1 MSPVPA
7 RPRGR
12 QVNALQALALLL
24 AFVVM
29 AAVGGL
35 LTAGLVMP
43 AVATTSTLT
52 DTSVRLFD
60 ELPDELEQ
68 VPLSEKSVILAADG
82 TLLATFYN
90 QNRIVVPLNQISI
103 HMQNAVIATEDRRF
117 YEHGGVDLQG
127 ITRAAMRTITTDETE
142 GGSTLT
148 QQYVKNALI
157 QAALTADTPEARAA
171 AIDAARESEGIEG
184 YARKLREAKT
194 AVSLEERMTKEQ
206 ILEAYL
212 NISQFGLSVY
222 GVEAAAQY
230 FFSTS
235 AANLTYLQAATIA
248 GITKAPSEFDPVRNP
263 EGSQARR
270 DIVLGLMLRE
280 GFITQEEHDAGVAT
294 PIGATLAISNAKLG
308 CVEANAVFN
317 AGYFCD
323 YVTKIIRNDP
333 AFGATPEER
342 GRLLF
347 NGGLTITTTL
357 VPGLQQAADEEVK
370 NGIPVLDP
378 SGVASAISVVEPGTG
393 KVVAMAQNRIYNSA
407 EVVGPGETAVNYN
420 TDKLYGSS
428 GGFHPGST
436 FKPFTLVQWLKE
448 GHSLNEVIDARK
460 MEYPM
465 REFNSPA
472 CGAIFNGQPNY
483 KFGNAEGPAG
493 VMSALQATRNSVNS
507 GYIRMASELD
517 LCGIFDTAA
526 SLGVHKADGNPV
538 DVVPSNVLGSTE
550 IAPLTMAA
558 AFAAFAANGV
568 FCEPIAITSV
578 VDTNGAQLP
587 VPQANCRQALS
598 PEIAAAMNFALS
610 GVWNGTASDVAPPPG
625 RPSAGKTGTTS
636 HNEYTW
642 FVGYTPQ
649 LSGAVWVGFPDAM
662 RPVQNMT
669 INGRWVRNA
678 YGSTIAAPTWSRF
691 MTRALAGAPAVPFAT
706 ARSAQIEG
714 VQVRVPE
721 VSGRTEAE
729 AQAALANVGF
739 QARTDPNPVFSGAP
753 AGTVAGTNPAGGGS
767 ATRGSVVTILM
778 SAGPDPATVTQT
790 ENSGGGGGGDGEGR
804 GNTGG
809 GRGGGNGGGNG
820 RDGDG

>member
-1 MSPVPA
+1 MVSPVPA

-24 AFVVM
+24 AFFLM
-29 AAVGGL
+29 AGVGGL

-52 DTSVRLFD
+52 DTGVRLFD
-60 ELPDELEQ
+60 ELPSELEQ

-82 TLLATFYN
+82 TLLATFYS
-90 QNRIVVPLNQISI
+90 QNRIVVPLDQISI
-103 HMQNAVIATEDRRF
+103 HMQHAVIATEDRRF
-117 YEHGGVDLQG
+117 YDHGGVDLQG
-127 ITRAAMRTITTDETE
+127 IARAAMKTLTTEDKE

-171 AIDAARESEGIEG
+171 AIDAARESEGMEG
-184 YARKLREAKT
+184 IARKLREAKT
-194 AVSLEERMTKEQ
+194 ALALEERMTKDE

-235 AANLTYLQAATIA
+235 AANLNYLQAATIA
-248 GITKAPSEFDPVRNP
+248 GITQAPGDFDPVRNP
-263 EGSQARR
+263 EAAQGRR
-270 DIVLGLMLRE
+270 DTVLGLMLRE
-280 GFITQEEHDAGVAT
+280 EFITQEEHDAGVAT
-294 PIGATLAISNAKLG
+294 PIAATLAVSNAKLG

-323 YVTKIIRNDP
+323 FVTKIIANDP
-333 AFGATPEER
+333 AFGETMEER
-342 GRLLF
+342 TRLLLT
-347 NGGLTITTTL
+347 GGLTITTTL

-393 KVVAMAQNRIYNSA
+393 KVVAMAQNRIFNSA

-420 TDKLYGSS
+420 TDKVYGSS
-428 GGFHPGST
+428 NGFHPGST

-460 MEYPM
+460 MEYAM
-465 REFNSPA
+465 RDFNSPA
-472 CGAIFNGQPNY
+472 CGAIFTGQANY

-493 VMSALQATRNSVNS
+493 VMSALDATRKSVNS

-558 AFAAFAANGV
+558 AFAAFAANGI
-568 FCEPIAITSV
+568 FCEPVAITSV
-578 VDTNGAQLP
+578 VDTHGAQLP
-587 VPQANCRQALS
+587 VPQPNCRQAIS

-610 GVWNGTASDVAPPPG
+610 GVWNGTASDVNPPPG

-649 LSGAVWVGFPDAM
+649 LASAVWVGFPDAM
-662 RPVQNMT
+662 RPVQDMT

-678 YGSTIAAPTWSRF
+678 FGSTIAAPTWSRF
-691 MTRALAGAPAVPFAT
+691 MTRALDGVPAVPFPAPNSRQVQG
-706 ARSAQIEG
+706 A
-714 VQVRVPE
+714 QVRVPD
-721 VSGRTEAE
+721 VAFRTEAE

-739 QARTDPNPVFSGAP
+739 EVRTDPTPVFSPAP
-753 AGTVAGTNPAGGGS
+753 AGSVAGTSPAAGS
-767 ATRGSVVTILM
+767 SAARGSVVTIQL
-778 SAGPDPATVTQT
+778 SAGPDPAGVQQT
-790 ENSGGGGGGDGEGR
+790 SSF
-804 GNTGG
+804 
-809 GRGGGNGGGNG
+809 GRGGGDQGGGEQ
-820 RDGDG
+820 DGGGPGGG